1 MYKILVTGSEG
12 QLGSHLKI
20 ISKEFNDYKYF
31 FTDKNELDICNKELV
46 FKFINDNKINIIIN
60 CAAYTAVDKAETD
73 FKLANNI
80 DPKSINGKR
89 YLAFQGNQEMLKQ
102 NKNKKVNDIN
112 AIMNCFS
119 FLNFHNKKES

>member
-1 MYKILVTGSEG
+1 MILFN
-12 QLGSHLKI
+12 LK
-20 ISKEFNDYKYF
+20 
-31 FTDKNELDICNKELV
+31 
-46 FKFINDNKINIIIN
+46 
-60 CAAYTAVDKAETD
+60 

-112 AIMNCFS
+112 AINELLLF
-119 FLNFHNKKES
+119 FEFPQ